1 MSKQRLDDTV
11 GLAMQGYAWLP
22 GLWRRAGTKAAVH
35 TRVMGQRAVALRGP
49 EAVRFF
55 YDESHVRRHTAV
67 PEPVQGTLFGRA
79 AIHTLDGDK
88 HRNRKAM
95 FLSLLK
101 DPRRVADLAE
111 RTGSAWDE
119 TVAQWAGRPQVV
131 LFEEASRVLTQAVCD
146 WAAVPLAPG
155 GVAETAADL
164 TAMVDGF
171 ATLGPRHWRAR
182 LARGRRERWL
192 GALIER
198 VRSGTTTAPAGS
210 VLDVVASH
218 RDTDGRLLD
227 RKRAAVELLNII
239 RPTVAVSWFVAFTGH
254 ALHRWPEQRV
264 QLRDGGLPYAV
275 AFANEVRRFYPFA
288 PFVGGRAVQGLTWQG
303 EHIPA
308 GSLVLLDIYGQD
320 HDAAL
325 WPEPYRFEPQRFL
338 DREPDRDELIPQGGG
353 DPSANHR
360 CPGEDVTVA
369 LLATFATRLARLD
382 YTVPEQDLAISLRRI
397 PALPRSRFVLIP
409 GGPKSPSTSST
420 KQPLQQNS
428 PYEEIRT
435 GTRGA

>member
-1 MSKQRLDDTV
+1 
-11 GLAMQGYAWLP
+11 
-22 GLWRRAGTKAAVH
+22 
-35 TRVMGQRAVALRGP
+35 
-49 EAVRFF
+49 
-55 YDESHVRRHTAV
+55 
-67 PEPVQGTLFGRA
+67 
-79 AIHTLDGDK
+79 
-88 HRNRKAM
+88 
-95 FLSLLK
+95 
-101 DPRRVADLAE
+101 
-111 RTGSAWDE
+111 
-119 TVAQWAGRPQVV
+119 
-131 LFEEASRVLTQAVCD
+131 
-146 WAAVPLAPG
+146 
-155 GVAETAADL
+155 
-164 TAMVDGF
+164 
-171 ATLGPRHWRAR
+171 
-182 LARGRRERWL
+182 
-192 GALIER
+192 
-198 VRSGTTTAPAGS
+198 
-210 VLDVVASH
+210 
-218 RDTDGRLLD
+218 
-227 RKRAAVELLNII
+227 
-239 RPTVAVSWFVAFTGH
+239 VSWFVAFTGH